1 MSMLQEF
8 REFALKGNVVD
19 LAVGVIIGAAF
30 GKIVNS
36 VVEDLV
42 MPLVGK
48 VVGNVDFSNLYI
60 PLSDKV
66 TAGLALA
73 EAKKLG
79 PVLAYGNFL
88 TIAINFI
95 ILAIC
100 IFLLVKAMNR
110 LKRKEE
116 AKPAPAAEV
125 PADVKLLTEIRD
137 ILGTRSA

>member
-1 MSMLQEF
+1 
-8 REFALKGNVVD
+8 
-19 LAVGVIIGAAF
+19 
-30 GKIVNS
+30 
-36 VVEDLV
+36 
-42 MPLVGK
+42 
-48 VVGNVDFSNLYI
+48 
-60 PLSDKV
+60 V

>member
-79 PVLAYGNFL
+79 PVFAYGNFL
-88 TIAINFI
+88 TVAINFI

-137 ILGTRSA
+137 ILGTRPV